1 LAVKLRDYRR
11 LAPVGKLA
19 QITLETSNASVPPG
33 WTAEQFAM
41 KSKRQLARMALVWA
55 TVGCCASPEATPV
68 IRTNPAASAARP
80 AILPANWRFQRESCG
95 HQRMS

>member
-1 LAVKLRDYRR
+1 MPQARWQLGDGNWRVATGGAVQPLAVKLRDYRR

-41 KSKRQLARMALVWA
+41 KS
-55 TVGCCASPEATPV
+55 
-68 IRTNPAASAARP
+68 
-80 AILPANWRFQRESCG
+80 
-95 HQRMS
+95 